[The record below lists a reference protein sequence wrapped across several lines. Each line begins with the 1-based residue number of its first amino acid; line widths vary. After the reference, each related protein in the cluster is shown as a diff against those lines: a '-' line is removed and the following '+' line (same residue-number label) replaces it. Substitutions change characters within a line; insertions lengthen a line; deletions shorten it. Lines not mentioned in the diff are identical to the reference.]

1 MPTTC
6 LGWISEKYLNLFQDG
21 VHKENLVTLKGETES
36 IGHRNLPMDTNFNL
50 VTVRLKASE

>member
-1 MPTTC
+1 MLFMPTTC

-50 VTVRLKASE
+50 VTQ